1 MFCAGKRLSIG
12 GDLQVVCLD
21 HVEINAKTGLTSVFF
36 CIFACFKV
44 RVLSFPEHAPK
55 NCLGEDPSDF
65 SAGQR
70 WPGDKDN
77 DVSAGEQDEQWLLP
91 K

>member
-1 MFCAGKRLSIG
+1 M
-12 GDLQVVCLD
+12 
-21 HVEINAKTGLTSVFF
+21 
-36 CIFACFKV
+36 
-44 RVLSFPEHAPK
+44 LSFQEHAPK

-77 DVSAGEQDEQWLLP
+77 DVSAGERDEQWLLP